1 MMAGMKVDPVLERFG
16 PPPTAPVPAWVTEA
30 RRTLTTAADSVL
42 GLDERELNRRWWW
55 REDRDGETEVRYA
68 FYRAVEALERAAGAA
83 SAAVAASGSRPAGA
97 TPFGHATAARWDLHG
112 VLAPLAD
119 ADLDADPG
127 GGEWTIRQ
135 TLAHIVHV
143 QRAYPAFASWW
154 LSREQTP
161 ELPASIPDGV
171 DEGFPEEEAEGAGSL
186 AEIRARLDDAMDGA
200 SERMA
205 GLDEAQLATPAR
217 WSGYAVD
224 VGFRLGRMSS
234 HLQEHTVQVDKT
246 LAMLDRTPPEAHRLA
261 RLVFRAYGRLEAAVY
276 GLPSS
281 IAEAGRTPLEAA
293 VTEVAD
299 AFGHVRLPSSVTDF
313 EH

>member
-16 PPPTAPVPAWVTEA
+16 PPPTTPVPSWVTEA
-30 RRTLTTAADSVL
+30 RRTLTTAADVVL

-68 FYRAVEALERAAGAA
+68 FYRALEALERAAGAA
-83 SAAVAASGSRPAGA
+83 SAEVAASGSRPAGA
-97 TPFGHATAARWDLHG
+97 TPFGDATAARWDLHG

-127 GGEWTIRQ
+127 GGEWTVRQ
-135 TLAHIVHV
+135 TLAHIVYV
-143 QRAYPAFASWW
+143 QRAYPAFGAWW

-161 ELPASIPDGV
+161 ELPASVPDGV
-171 DEGFPEEEAEGAGSL
+171 DEGFPKEEAEGVGTL
-186 AEIRARLDDAMDGA
+186 ADIRGRLDEAMDGA
-200 SERMA
+200 AERMA
-205 GLDEAQLATPAR
+205 ILDQARLATPAR

-246 LAMLDRTPPEAHRLA
+246 LVMLDRTPPEAHRLV

-281 IAEAGRTPLEAA
+281 MADAGRTALEDA
-293 VTEVAD
+293 VSEVAD

>member
-1 MMAGMKVDPVLERFG
+1 M
-16 PPPTAPVPAWVTEA
+16 
-30 RRTLTTAADSVL
+30 
-42 GLDERELNRRWWW
+42 
-55 REDRDGETEVRYA
+55 
-68 FYRAVEALERAAGAA
+68 
-83 SAAVAASGSRPAGA
+83 
-97 TPFGHATAARWDLHG
+97 
-112 VLAPLAD
+112 LAPLAD

-135 TLAHIVHV
+135 TLAHTVHV
-143 QRAYPAFASWW
+143 QRAYPSFASWW

-161 ELPASIPDGV
+161 ELPASIPDDV
-171 DEGFPEEEAEGAGSL
+171 DEGFPEEEAEA
-186 AEIRARLDDAMDGA
+186 RARLPRSARGSTPRWTA
-200 SERMA
+200 RRS
-205 GLDEAQLATPAR
+205 GWPPSTTAQLATPAR

-234 HLQEHTVQVDKT
+234 HLQEHTVQVEKT
-246 LAMLDRTPPEAHRLA
+246 LVMLDRTPPEAHRLA

-281 IAEAGRTPLEAA
+281 IGRAGRTPLDDA

-313 EH
+313 ER